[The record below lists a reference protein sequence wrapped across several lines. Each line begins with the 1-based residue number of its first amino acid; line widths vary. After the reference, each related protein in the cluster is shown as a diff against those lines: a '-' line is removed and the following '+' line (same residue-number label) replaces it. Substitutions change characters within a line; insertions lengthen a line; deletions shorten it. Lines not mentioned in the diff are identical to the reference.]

1 MNKVF
6 FHNKDSIKKIV
17 IKYILCLIPFILY
30 GIYKN
35 GILLYNHNLIS
46 LFLVPK
52 IIYMLVISLGIYIL
66 VNKILFKKKEF
77 WSLDLL
83 FILIIPLF
91 LPPNINI
98 VLYSG
103 GLLISFILA
112 NIIEKKF
119 KFNKIAFCKLFII
132 FLVYLFGKYSYL
144 NASEE
149 LNIYF
154 LNYWDLLWGRNVGG
168 IASTNIVLGLIV
180 LVIFSFISN
189 YKKNIAIIS
198 LLVFIGCSLIF
209 SGLDVN
215 IFHYSSAILGLILLN
230 TDSVSSP
237 HGKLAMIIYGILL
250 GLLSFI
256 TTFWVNINEGVFI
269 SALFLSFF
277 ASILDKLL
285 QKW

>member
-168 IASTNIVLGLIV
+168 IASTNIVFGLVI
-180 LVIFSFISN
+180 LVIFSFFN
-189 YKKNIAIIS
+189 YKKIITITS
-198 LLVFIGCSLIF
+198 LLVFIICFLIF
-209 SGLDVN
+209 SGLDVSV
-215 IFHYSSAILGLILLN
+215 FHYSSAILGLILLN
-230 TDSVSSP
+230 IDSISTP
-237 HGKLAMIIYGILL
+237 HGKFAMIIYSILL

-269 SALFLSFF
+269 SALFLSFL
-277 ASILDKLL
+277 ASILDKLF